1 MLQGHALGTPVTY
14 GGWGLPYFLKYLGS
28 SKVQETSFP
37 RALLSLANNK
47 RVANKT
53 KQTNKQEKP
62 QRPDYVCMPQVHPGP
77 ACRSTIAKQQLFL
90 FCLVNGDESEE
101 HPLFLYH

>member
-37 RALLSLANNK
+37 HALLSLANNK

-62 QRPDYVCMPQVHPGP
+62 ETGLCLHATSSPWPS
-77 ACRSTIAKQQLFL
+77 RSTIAKQQLFL